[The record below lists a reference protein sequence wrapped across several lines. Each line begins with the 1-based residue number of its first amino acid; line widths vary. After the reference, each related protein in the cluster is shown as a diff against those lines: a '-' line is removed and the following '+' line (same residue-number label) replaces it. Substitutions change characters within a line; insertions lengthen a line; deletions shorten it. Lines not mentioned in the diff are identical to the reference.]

1 MDLSMGL
8 SHQIFK
14 EIFWRKFNFKVNQQ
28 LQVLFLE
35 FDFSMVDLLI
45 FDVLD
50 YSVEIRL
57 AVGKSSKSRLPLKS
71 MFQ

>member
-1 MDLSMGL
+1 MVLTMDK

-35 FDFSMVDLLI
+35 FDFSVVDLLI

-57 AVGKSSKSRLPLKS
+57 AVGESP
-71 MFQ
+71 